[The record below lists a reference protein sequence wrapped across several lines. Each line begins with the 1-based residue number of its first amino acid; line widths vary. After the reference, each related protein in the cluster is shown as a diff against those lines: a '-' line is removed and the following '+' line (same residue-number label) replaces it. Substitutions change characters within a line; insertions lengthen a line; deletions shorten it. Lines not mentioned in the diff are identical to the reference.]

1 MTNSSKKDT
10 LTTTMGAREGSME
23 SRRDMY
29 GKTLVIIDDQEVQEM
44 IDALKDIAEELRE
57 LSQLIKAQV
66 DELGV
71 YEKEQP

>member
-1 MTNSSKKDT
+1 
-10 LTTTMGAREGSME
+10 
-23 SRRDMY
+23 MY